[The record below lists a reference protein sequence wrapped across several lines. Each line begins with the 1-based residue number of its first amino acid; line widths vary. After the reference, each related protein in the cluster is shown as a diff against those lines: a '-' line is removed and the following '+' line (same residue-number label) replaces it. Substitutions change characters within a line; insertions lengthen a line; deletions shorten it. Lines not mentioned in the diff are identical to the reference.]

1 MSNFFELLE
10 NRIGFS
16 RIGRMNLSKDKKF
29 FIRTPNVIIPIKNV
43 LMKQFNFI
51 QEFED
56 HDLFIISK
64 EIFLKIGFLREK
76 FRDTGFIFH
85 HPGTLEKFESIL
97 LKNLDIFSED
107 NVLSIIPF
115 NIPTTAMGREFA
127 KREIESYISNAAKI
141 LETHRSINFG
151 LTIRLFDYSELLDLY
166 LPIIK
171 ANENIRV
178 LNLHGIFD
186 NFNNFRNIVNI
197 ILNLKSKLDN
207 NLVLMASGRI
217 LPKFY
222 PILVYLGVDLID
234 STFLLYLSAESFY
247 DTIEYLLPI
256 YKVKYFPC
264 SCVACKGNL
273 KNLCDVKHSID
284 KIDLLCLH
292 NLISAN
298 NYMMKVKQYLRFE
311 DYRAFVEKSSLDDTN
326 IISTLKI
333 LDRDYFDFVRYDT
346 PITQKDKKIKCLGPS
361 SYDRPDFR
369 EFRERTVNIFKPE
382 EWTTLIILLPCSAKK
397 PYSTSKSHKLFHNSI
412 RKFPEFPNF
421 QEIIITSPLGAIPRQ
436 LENLYPVNSYD
447 ISVTGNWD
455 EEEKKITSKML
466 LDLLN
471 KYDKSIPIIS
481 HLEGESLDIA
491 KKITSSLTNNFFISV
506 VNENPTSNESLTML
520 EKLIQEHKNDYKP
533 KKCLSKDNY
542 LSKSWIRKLIYI
554 LDYQFGTGSGIKI
567 IKNDLKLK
575 KAKANQQINLIDI
588 NTKENLGSFITST
601 GQISLSITGM
611 NRLDQ
616 IPFSIDSNLIVFD
629 GKSIRGNNLFRAG
642 ILGYS
647 LNLIPE
653 SYVRIIDK
661 DRINIIGVG
670 KLIVGT
676 NFIKNSKTGR
686 IVEIYE
692 KKK

>member
-107 NVLSIIPF
+107 NVLSILPF

-127 KREIESYISNAAKI
+127 KREIESYISNISKI
-141 LETHRSINFG
+141 LETHRNINFG

-166 LPIIK
+166 LPVIK
-171 ANENIRV
+171 TNENIRV
-178 LNLHGIFD
+178 LNLYGIFD

-197 ILNLKSKLDN
+197 ILNLKTKLDN
-207 NLVLMASGRI
+207 NIVLMASGRI

-273 KNLCDVKHSID
+273 KNLYDVKHSID

-333 LDRDYFDFVRYDT
+333 LDRDYFDLVRYET
-346 PITQKDKKIKCLGPS
+346 PITQKDKKIQCLGPS

-369 EFRERTVNIFKPE
+369 EFRERTVNVFKPE

-397 PYSTSKSHKLFHNSI
+397 PYSTSKSHKLFHKSI

-471 KYDKSIPIIS
+471 KYDKSIPIIC

-491 KKITSSLTNNFFISV
+491 KKITTSLTNNFFISV

-533 KKCLSKDNY
+533 KKDLSKDNY
-542 LSKSWIRKLIYI
+542 LSKSWIRKFICI

-567 IKNDLKLK
+567 IKNGLRLK
-575 KAKANQQINLIDI
+575 KTKSNQQINLIDI

-616 IPFSIDSNLIVFD
+616 TPFSIDSNLIVFD
-629 GKSIRGNNLFRAG
+629 GKNIRGNNLFRAG
-642 ILGYS
+642 ILDYS